1 MKVKV
6 HALFYKR
13 DDGEGTNI
21 CVQIVHFFVG
31 CYVLVMQILL
41 SGKTPKHIVMLLPL
55 QGATAPTRG
64 TQGAATL
71 ALGYGLHWAFSPPLQ
86 KYFYHIAISNEVL
99 YCSFGIASPLR
110 IDK

>member
-1 MKVKV
+1 MHSFIRGMTGRKQIFV
-6 HALFYKR
+6 YKLY
-13 DDGEGTNI
+13 T
-21 CVQIVHFFVG
+21 VG
-31 CYVLVMQILL
+31 CNVLVMQILL

-86 KYFYHIAISNEVL
+86 VQNDFLSIRNGEAMPKLQYKTSLLIAMW
-99 YCSFGIASPLR
+99 
-110 IDK
+110 

>member
-1 MKVKV
+1 MTGRKQIFV
-6 HALFYKR
+6 YKLY
-13 DDGEGTNI
+13 T
-21 CVQIVHFFVG
+21 FFVA
-31 CYVLVMQILL
+31 CNILVMQILL

-71 ALGYGLHWAFSPPLQ
+71 ALGYVLHWAFSPPLQ

>member
-1 MKVKV
+1 M
-6 HALFYKR
+6 YKLY
-13 DDGEGTNI
+13 T
-21 CVQIVHFFVG
+21 VG
-31 CYVLVMQILL
+31 CNVLVMQILL
-41 SGKTPKHIVMLLPL
+41 SGKTLKHIVMLLPL

-71 ALGYGLHWAFSPPLQ
+71 ALGYGLHWTFSPPLQ

-99 YCSFGIASPLR
+99 YCSFGIASLLR

>member
-1 MKVKV
+1 MHSFIRGMTGRK
-6 HALFYKR
+6 
-13 DDGEGTNI
+13 
-21 CVQIVHFFVG
+21 QIFVCKLYTFFVG
-31 CYVLVMQILL
+31 CNVLVMQILL

>member
-1 MKVKV
+1 MHSFIRGKTGRKQIFV
-6 HALFYKR
+6 YKLY
-13 DDGEGTNI
+13 T
-21 CVQIVHFFVG
+21 VG
-31 CYVLVMQILL
+31 CNALVMQILL